1 MTVIIARGYG
11 QIFESNKI
19 ACRKITETYMKK
31 ILGHKSH
38 SFTHTSLMEKLI
50 QNALYIYLLCNEINI
65 LYICY
70 LNISYK

>member
-1 MTVIIARGYG
+1 M
-11 QIFESNKI
+11 FESNKI

-31 ILGHKSH
+31 ILGPKSH
-38 SFTHTSLMEKLI
+38 SFTHTSVMEKLI
-50 QNALYIYLLCNEINI
+50 QNVLYIYLLCNKINI